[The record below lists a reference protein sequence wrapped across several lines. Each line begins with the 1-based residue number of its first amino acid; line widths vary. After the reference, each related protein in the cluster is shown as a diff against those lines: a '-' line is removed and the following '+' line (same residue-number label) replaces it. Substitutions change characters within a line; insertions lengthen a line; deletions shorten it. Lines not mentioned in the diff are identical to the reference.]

1 MRIELSK
8 FHFFQISGFVLSA
21 FITVLLIRALGK
33 ESYGQY
39 SYYLTLADL
48 LSASILLGYDQSI
61 NLIKNISK
69 LPAYEKASIVFSSK
83 IIIYL
88 LLIPAPFIFINNGIQ
103 LIFFT
108 LIIMSISL
116 FDLSYFYMINHDLNK
131 IAFNYLISK
140 LIFLLSV
147 LLLFQVANN
156 YQNYLLAYAFSFGI
170 YVLLGNLNNK
180 INKLFYL
187 NFSLLRGFNQVKLA
201 LPFGF
206 SRIFIF
212 IEMFIVLTIFR
223 DLLSPEDF
231 GIFMISYSIAKLISG
246 AIGIF
251 ITPIYNK
258 ITLSLISMKEALLEL
273 FIVGSVS
280 FSMIFAIYFIY
291 YLSDTQL
298 ISNIFNIQY
307 YEFNSILEKSL
318 IYAVVL
324 YLTSVI
330 YNIFIL
336 AINRPIF
343 YYIIRTIFIFNLY
356 LLINVFNYT
365 NKFNYLIVSE
375 LLILSLVTIYTLIK
389 TDSKI

>member
-1 MRIELSK
+1 MI
-8 FHFFQISGFVLSA
+8 
-21 FITVLLIRALGK
+21 LLIRALGK

-39 SYYLTLADL
+39 AYYLTLADL
-48 LSASILLGYDQSI
+48 LAASILLGYDQSI

-69 LPAYEKASIVFSSK
+69 LPPYEKASRVFSSK

-88 LLIPAPFIFINNGIQ
+88 LLIPVPFIFINNGIQ
-103 LIFFT
+103 LIFFA

-131 IAFNYLISK
+131 IALNYLISK

-147 LLLFQVANN
+147 SVLFQFTNN
-156 YQNYLLAYAFSFGI
+156 YQNYLITYAFSFGI
-170 YVLLGNLNNK
+170 YVLLGNLNIK
-180 INKLFYL
+180 INKLFYI
-187 NFSLLRGFNQVKLA
+187 NFSLLRGLNLIKLV

-223 DLLSPEDF
+223 NLLSPEDF
-231 GIFMISYSIAKLISG
+231 SIFMISYSIAKLISG

-273 FIVGSVS
+273 FILGSVS
-280 FSMIFAIYFIY
+280 FLMIYVIYFIY
-291 YLSDTQL
+291 YLLDIQL

-307 YEFNSILEKSL
+307 YEFKSIIEKSL
-318 IYAVVL
+318 IYASVL
-324 YLTSVI
+324 YFTSVI
-330 YNIFIL
+330 YNISIL

-356 LLINVFNYT
+356 ILLNAINYT
-365 NKFNYLIVSE
+365 NKFNYLIFSE
-375 LLILSLVTIYTLIK
+375 LLILSLFIIYTLTK